1 MVFGTP
7 PPHSEELKLLFPSEH
22 VMLLVL
28 NRPKAL
34 NAMSPS
40 LEADIK
46 RVLDW
51 FDEEPELWYLLETP
65 S

>member
-1 MVFGTP
+1 
-7 PPHSEELKLLFPSEH
+7 
-22 VMLLVL
+22 MLLVL